1 MDDRSSASPPPLGD
15 ASTLLQTSTSRR
27 NVVANQSLA
36 ARREAAQL
44 DQDRGPNWDR
54 VPRWRT
60 SRSRPSLMLAYDHE
74 RRWETRETE
83 SFTAGESG
91 RSSFFPPPWMRPA
104 LTGTQDVRERQL
116 EALESSYNHP
126 IAPPVRRGQVDPFH
140 DRRFILDTP
149 IGLSFARQ
157 QRSSPSRYMTEYG
170 NEIDR
175 GFRDSDDEVMC
186 QDRRLA
192 IELALH
198 GSDESSS
205 DDDDFLLDEGE
216 AEANAVTVSLSHSSP
231 PSSLDL
237 SSDGRVTSESI
248 STQSPASHSPAAEQE
263 ARVSSESISTQ
274 SPSSH
279 SPAAEQE
286 AEVSV
291 PRQAAFKSERQ
302 LPIGKPKDCD
312 DSTPL
317 KTSGDE
323 KTPTSC
329 VICLEKPSQES
340 LASIDG
346 CEHLFC
352 FDCIAHWAEHEN
364 SCPLCKNRFFKIVRL
379 QQSKKRKMGDCK
391 DTQNTK
397 RVKQKDQR
405 SDLQSSLDNVAG
417 MFASMRSSGRWPS
430 SARSLL
436 FSAPPIQRHTSEF
449 VRQSL
454 AAARA
459 QAGEPS
465 SQRTREVATF
475 HSRRVEYEEFRR
487 SQFNRMRESPAGR
500 ATTNAP
506 LFGFADPS
514 SRRGMQMPS
523 ESLFEADNDDD
534 EEDELE
540 EDFFM
545 SPSSYFQRLYRELES
560 ASAANRGRFIY
571 NAANTAAAA
580 SARRRQQ
587 MERLRISEVDER
599 LRARYSSAS
608 SAHASSRG
616 IHSTASSTTAG
627 GPARPSGH
635 TSPRSSTNASAYISQ
650 MRYYNHSR
658 VANAD
663 SGDTQND
670 PIELLDSD
678 SDEDDVVE
686 VIEIDDNELSGQA
699 TAPQT
704 SLDPNG
710 VVM

>member
-157 QRSSPSRYMTEYG
+157 QRSRPSRYMTEYG

-216 AEANAVTVSLSHSSP
+216 AEANAVTVSLSHTSP

-248 STQSPASHSPAAEQE
+248 STQSPA
-263 ARVSSESISTQ
+263 
-274 SPSSH
+274 SH

-417 MFASMRSSGRWPS
+417 MF
-430 SARSLL
+430 
-436 FSAPPIQRHTSEF
+436 EF

-608 SAHASSRG
+608 SAHARSGG

-627 GPARPSGH
+627 GPARPSGQ
-635 TSPRSSTNASAYISQ
+635 TSLRSSTNASAPATNPYISQ

-658 VANAD
+658 VANAN

-670 PIELLDSD
+670 Q
-678 SDEDDVVE
+678 
-686 VIEIDDNELSGQA
+686 LSCSTA
-699 TAPQT
+699 TRT
-704 SLDPNG
+704 RT
-710 VVM
+710 M